1 MIRKKDLA
9 IFNIASKDTTR
20 PVLWAVKVNYIEEEK
35 KLVFV
40 ATDGYQLTETVV
52 RDLDYTPNFTEILIP
67 NTDFEAAAKLAKA
80 SDHFEIY
87 QEKFVV
93 KDKDG
98 VIRNELSIERL
109 IEGTYPNYKG
119 LIPAENKGTS
129 LNIDIA
135 LLKNAL
141 KAHEGTLSIQVE
153 VDPMTGGVVNLKP
166 LSIRNSREDA
176 ETLSVVMPLKS

>member
-9 IFNIASKDTTR
+9 IFNIASKDTSR

-80 SDHFEIY
+80 SLGIILKILATLLYISLD
-87 QEKFVV
+87 
-93 KDKDG
+93 
-98 VIRNELSIERL
+98 IESSS
-109 IEGTYPNYKG
+109 T
-119 LIPAENKGTS
+119 
-129 LNIDIA
+129 
-135 LLKNAL
+135 
-141 KAHEGTLSIQVE
+141 
-153 VDPMTGGVVNLKP
+153 
-166 LSIRNSREDA
+166 
-176 ETLSVVMPLKS
+176 